1 MKKLDKLILQSFIGP
16 FILTFLVVVFILLT
30 QYMLKYFEEFVGKD
44 LGFNVFAE
52 LLMYFSINMT
62 PVALPLAVLLSSLM
76 TFGNLGEHFELTAIK
91 SSGISLVRI
100 LLPLFVFVCFLSVL
114 AFFSNN
120 YIVPKANLNAYSLL
134 YDIKQTK
141 PSLDLKEGAFY
152 NGIPNYSIKVNKKF
166 PDGETLGDLIIYDH
180 TAGQGNTKVILADS
194 GKMTTIHNN
203 SYLMLKLFNG
213 NSYSELESKGSR
225 VGKNTIEDFH
235 RNSFDESKIVLS
247 LASFGLKET
256 KKELFANNR
265 LMLNATELT
274 DDIDSMK
281 QESIRIKYE
290 MFSNLDRY
298 FTYHLKNEIEVPEEL
313 IPKKV
318 NEVLNHIRPDI
329 ADKKKVPN
337 NTKTSQS
344 KKDKERKESTQA
356 KRKKHPVVKKPNKL
370 QEEITINLEKGTDK
384 QAIPSNKSL
393 LSSMPDAS
401 EADVPQYGLFTK
413 NLVAD
418 SILLAFDEFSY
429 NKLALVDSLYRQK
442 LHYDSTVWANYD
454 SAFHKTGVE
463 QKVVGQAVS
472 QARYVK
478 NNVSMQATR
487 MQNINK
493 EINTYIIEKNKKFS
507 QAVACIIMFLIGA
520 PLGAIIKKGGL
531 GVPVIISVCFFII
544 SYVLSMTG
552 EKWGKEGIIE
562 PVFATWVANIILLP
576 FGLFFLQQ
584 ARNDIRV
591 FESDFYKV
599 MIDKVKIRFQ
609 NLFN

>member
-52 LLMYFSINMT
+52 LIMYFSINMT

-91 SSGISLVRI
+91 SSGISLIRI
-100 LLPLFVFVCFLSVL
+100 LLPLFVFVCIVSVL

-180 TAGQGNTKVILADS
+180 SAGQGNTKVILADS
-194 GKMTTIHNN
+194 GKMMTIHNN
-203 SYLMLKLFNG
+203 TYLLLELYNG
-213 NSYSELESKGSR
+213 NSYTEIESKGSR
-225 VGKNTIEDFH
+225 IGKNTIEDFH

-256 KKELFANNR
+256 KKELFASNK
-265 LMLNATELT
+265 LMLSATQLT
-274 DDIDSMK
+274 ADVDSMK
-281 QESIRIKYE
+281 QEALNLKYE

-298 FTYHLKNEIEVPEEL
+298 FSYHLKNKIKVPEEL
-313 IPKKV
+313 IPNKIS
-318 NEVLNHIRPDI
+318 EVLNHIRPDLEVENPDSANMTRAKYKSKDLPNI
-329 ADKKKVPN
+329 KAKKTPIVPKKNLPKRDKV
-337 NTKTSQS
+337 
-344 KKDKERKESTQA
+344 A
-356 KRKKHPVVKKPNKL
+356 VKKPKKK
-370 QEEITINLEKGTDK
+370 INT
-384 QAIPSNKSL
+384 PSKFYTLGPSRSL
-393 LSSMPDAS
+393 TNTFDLDMN
-401 EADVPQYGLFTK
+401 YGLIKTGLHTDSVLLGYHNVLFNSHAVMESAQITLSVEETK
-413 NLVAD
+413 WAKFD
-418 SILLAFDEFSY
+418 SIY
-429 NKLALVDSLYRQK
+429 QK
-442 LHYDSTVWANYD
+442 PNVQ
-454 SAFHKTGVE
+454 E
-463 QKVVGQAVS
+463 KVVSQALS
-472 QARYVK
+472 QARYIK

-487 MQNINK
+487 IKTLDKN
-493 EINTYIIEKNKKFS
+493 INTYIIEKNKKFS

-531 GVPVIISVCFFII
+531 GIPVIISVCFFIV
-544 SYVLSMTG
+544 SYVLSITG
-552 EKWGKEGIIE
+552 EKWGKEGIID
-562 PVFATWVANIILLP
+562 PVFATWISNILLLP
-576 FGLFFLQQ
+576 FGLVFLQQ
-584 ARNDIRV
+584 ARNDVRV

-599 MIDKVKIRFQ
+599 MFDKIKIRLQKMF
-609 NLFN
+609 NL